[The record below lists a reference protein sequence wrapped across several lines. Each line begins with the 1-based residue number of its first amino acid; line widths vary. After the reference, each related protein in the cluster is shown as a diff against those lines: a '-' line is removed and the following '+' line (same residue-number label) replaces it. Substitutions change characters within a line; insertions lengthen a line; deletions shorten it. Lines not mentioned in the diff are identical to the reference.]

1 MINEELMMMFIV
13 VGAIATGII
22 FWLITK
28 DK

>member
-13 VGAIATGII
+13 VGAVATGII
-22 FWLITK
+22 FWLIAK